1 MNIKKLNED
10 KNTKVSEMENLLN
23 GVKAEERAF
32 TEDEQ
37 KKFDELKSQIEAIN
51 KTIEAFEASRELV
64 DDAEKEE
71 EKQKEEE
78 EMSEEER
85 ALELEQRD
93 VENFAKY
100 IRNEVLTEN
109 RDTEGNSF
117 TKGANGVIVPTT
129 IANKIIKTAYNMS
142 PILEKATKYNTKG
155 NLEIPVYGK
164 TEDDE
169 DITVAYGE
177 DFTELVEKA
186 GAFSSVT
193 LKDYLI
199 GALAKIGNSLVNNT
213 DIDLVNIVI
222 NIIAEYVKLFLEGE
236 VLKGTTG
243 KITGCSDIPAS
254 QTVTTAVKD
263 VISYDDLVKVKNK
276 VIQSFRKGSIWVVSQ
291 DTQTV
296 LETMKDGNER
306 PMFLPDPTGEF
317 DGMVLGYPVYVSDN
331 MENIAGG
338 KTAIVFGNFSGIA
351 LKTAKDLEIQVLRE
365 KYATQHATGVVAWLE
380 CDAKV
385 EHLQKLSK
393 LVIKAN

>member
-71 EKQKEEE
+71 KKQKEEE

-109 RDTEGNSF
+109 RDTTGNSF

-164 TEDDE
+164 TEDDK